1 MRSITPHLT
10 NEFLNKGIT
19 AKNVA
24 SKEAY
29 DVSTYSELRQLIAK
43 LSYVNK
49 DFILFFRG
57 QKNDYKNRFGKSS
70 FYPSMYRGEPLNPE
84 ELKFRW
90 EKLHSASKL
99 LVKSIENKKLTDK
112 TLKRKKLIQWSI
124 LQHYEVTE
132 TPLIDVTQSL
142 KVACSFA
149 SLTNDSDYGY
159 IFVFGLPYYTN
170 RISVNSEHYLTNIR
184 LISIAPPE
192 ALRPYFQEGFLIG
205 EDEFSETYY
214 EKSEFDLN
222 NRLIAKF
229 RFPNNADFWGDSER
243 MFSKKDLY
251 PENDPIELICSEIKK
266 ELFSGIDRKNDIS
279 AEYFKEFMLKW
290 VDIENELKHLY
301 TAHNDKSFVAPS
313 TLIKYIDNKELQH
326 KLNNI
331 RRFRNNMIHNA
342 DFNRLLPIEE
352 VANTL
357 SELRKYLKDNNE

>member
-10 NEFLNKGIT
+10 SEFYNNGIT

-24 SKEAY
+24 SNNAY
-29 DVSTYSELRQLIAK
+29 DVSTYSELRRIIAK
-43 LSYVNK
+43 LSYANK
-49 DFILFFRG
+49 DYILFFRG
-57 QKNDYKNRFGKSS
+57 QKNDYKNKTGKSS
-70 FYPSMYRGEPLNPE
+70 FYPSIYRGEPLSSE
-84 ELKFRW
+84 ELRFRW
-90 EKLHSASKL
+90 DKLHSASKL
-99 LVKSIENKKLTDK
+99 LVESIANKKFIAK

-132 TPLIDVTQSL
+132 IPLIDVTQSL

-149 SLTNDSDYGY
+149 SLDNDGIYGY

-170 RISVNSEHYLTNIR
+170 RISVNSEHYLTNVR

-205 EDEFSETYY
+205 EDEFSESYD
-214 EKSEFDLN
+214 EKSELDLN

-251 PENDPIELICSEIKK
+251 PENDPIESICREIKK
-266 ELFSGIDRKNDIS
+266 ELFSDIARKNDIS

-301 TAHNDKSFVAPS
+301 KAHNDKNFVAPS
-313 TLIKYIDNKELQH
+313 SLIKYIDDKELQY
-326 KLNNI
+326 KLNSI
-331 RRFRNNMIHNA
+331 RRIRNNMIHNA
-342 DFNRLLPIEE
+342 DFNRQLPIE
-352 VANTL
+352 NMKSTL
-357 SELRKYLKDNNE
+357 SELRDYLGNTI

>member
-1 MRSITPHLT
+1 MRKITPHLT
-10 NEFLNKGIT
+10 NDFFNKGIT
-19 AKNVA
+19 ASNVA
-24 SKEAY
+24 NHDAY
-29 DVSTYSELRQLIAK
+29 DVLTYEELRKLIAK
-43 LSYVNK
+43 LSYANK

-57 QKNDYKNRFGKSS
+57 QRNDYKNKSGKSS

-99 LVKSIENKKLTDK
+99 LVKSIADKKFK
-112 TLKRKKLIQWSI
+112 TSILKRKKLIQWSI

-149 SLTNDSDYGY
+149 SLDNDGEYGY

-205 EDEFSETYY
+205 EDEFNETYDKKI
-214 EKSEFDLN
+214 ELDLS

-229 RFPNNADFWGDSER
+229 RFPNNANFWGNSER
-243 MFSKKDLY
+243 MFSRKDLY
-251 PENDPIELICSEIKK
+251 PENDPIELICAQIKK
-266 ELFSGIDRKNDIS
+266 ELFSGVTMRKDIS
-279 AEYFKEFMLKW
+279 AEYYKEFMLKW
-290 VDIENELKHLY
+290 VEIENELKHLY
-301 TAHNDKSFVAPS
+301 TIHKDKTFVAPAV
-313 TLIKYIDNKELQH
+313 LIKYIENKELQNE
-326 KLNNI
+326 LNNI
-331 RRFRNNMIHNA
+331 RIIRNKMIHNA
-342 DFNRLLPIEE
+342 DFKKQLPIKNLEN
-352 VANTL
+352 AL
-357 SELRKYLKDNNE
+357 SDLKEYIRNKL